1 MTQGVRE
8 DQGLFRALRS
18 LDEKSE
24 GWGVMKKTSEASG
37 AQEQITV
44 HSTHP
49 LPRLGFLSLSQM
61 GAKQICIE
69 A

>member
-18 LDEKSE
+18 LDEREK
-24 GWGVMKKTSEASG
+24 GWGVVKKSGEASG

-44 HSTHP
+44 HPTHP
-49 LPRLGFLSLSQM
+49 LPRLRLLVFHKGEQTGLH
-61 GAKQICIE
+61 
-69 A
+69 